1 MTTEVTV
8 LKRYPLFSDLNESQL
23 RAVAQL
29 CESECFYPN
38 HTLFEEGQRGTR
50 IFLLIEGEV
59 ELLLT
64 IGEAELTRVGL
75 SKAGEVIGCPTLI
88 PPFTQTATARSV
100 TPVEVLAIDADGLR
114 ELFEQDCALAV
125 SIQQH
130 LIQTL
135 LDCLMDLRLAVGK
148 QRRTPVKLN
157 Q

>member
-1 MTTEVTV
+1 MTTEVSL
-8 LKRYPLFSDLNESQL
+8 LKQYPLFSGLNKAQL

-59 ELLLT
+59 ELLVT
-64 IGEAELTRVGL
+64 IGETELTRIGL
-75 SKAGEVIGCPTLI
+75 SKAGEVVGCPTLI
-88 PPFTQTATARSV
+88 PPYTQTATARSV
-100 TPVEVLAIDADGLR
+100 TPIEVLAINVGGLR
-114 ELFEQDCALAV
+114 DLFEQDCALAV

-135 LDCLMDLRLAVGK
+135 LDCLMDLRLAAGE
-148 QRRTPVKLN
+148 QRRIPEA
-157 Q
+157 